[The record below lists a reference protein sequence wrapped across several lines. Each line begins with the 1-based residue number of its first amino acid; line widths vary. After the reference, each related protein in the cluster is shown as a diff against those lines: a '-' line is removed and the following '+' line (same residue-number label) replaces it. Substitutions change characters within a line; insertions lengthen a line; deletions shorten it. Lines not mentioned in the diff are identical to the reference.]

1 MEIFMLSTII
11 LDTFS
16 AIEQRRSI
24 KQFDPN
30 YIMPEEDIKKLMALS
45 LLSPTS
51 FNIQNWRF
59 VVITDKSLKE
69 KICKASW
76 NQSQVT
82 DCSLLV
88 VLCADLNAHEKQ
100 PERYWKDAPKPV
112 QDALVPMIIK
122 FYKDNLQLQRDEAM
136 RSTGIAGQ
144 TIMLAAKA
152 MGYDSCPMVGFDPK
166 KITEIIKLP
175 PDHLISM
182 MITIGKSLQPAR
194 VRAGQLPY
202 EEVVLK
208 NTF

>member
-1 MEIFMLSTII
+1 MLSTTI

-30 YIMPEEDIKKLMALS
+30 YKMSDEEIKKLMSLT

-51 FNIQNWRF
+51 FNMQNWRF
-59 VVITDKSLKE
+59 VAITDKKIQE
-69 KICKASW
+69 EICKASW
-76 NQSQVT
+76 NQSQVK

-88 VLCADLNAHEKQ
+88 VLCADLNAHIKN
-100 PERYWKDAPKPV
+100 PERYWKDAPKPA
-112 QDALVPMIIK
+112 QDAIVPMIVK
-122 FYKDNLQLQRDEAM
+122 FYTDNSVLQRDEAM

-166 KITEIIKLP
+166 KVGEIINLP
-175 PDHLISM
+175 SDHLISM
-182 MITIGKSLQPAR
+182 MITVGKATQPAR
-194 VRAGQLPY
+194 NRAGQLPY
-202 EEVVLK
+202 EEVVIQNK
-208 NTF
+208 F

>member
-1 MEIFMLSTII
+1 MLSTTN

-30 YIMPEEDIKKLMALS
+30 HKMSDDEIKKIMSLT

-59 VVITDKSLKE
+59 VSITDKNIQGE
-69 KICKASW
+69 VCKASW
-76 NQSQVT
+76 NQSQVK

-88 VLCADLNAHEKQ
+88 VLCADLNAHKKN
-100 PERYWKDAPKPV
+100 PERYWKDAPE
-112 QDALVPMIIK
+112 AARNAIVPMITK
-122 FYKDNLQLQRDEAM
+122 FYTDNAALQRDEAM
-136 RSTGIAGQ
+136 RSCGIAGQ

-152 MGYDSCPMVGFDPK
+152 MGYDTCPMVGFDPVK
-166 KITEIIKLP
+166 VAEIIKLP
-175 PDHLISM
+175 SDHIITM
-182 MITIGKSLQPAR
+182 MITVGKAVQTAR
-194 VRAGQLPY
+194 PRAGQLPY
-202 EEVVLK
+202 NEVVLN